1 MGKKG
6 GRVFFFFF
14 FSLRHDDHFR
24 KRAKV
29 VVWEERE
36 REKKNCV
43 VRGMKQGLK
52 EFECVVLR
60 RRKKEGRKSGMRE
73 RERGNKCVGLG

>member
-1 MGKKG
+1 M
-6 GRVFFFFF
+6 
-14 FSLRHDDHFR
+14 
-24 KRAKV
+24 
-29 VVWEERE
+29 VWEERE